1 MNFLVQRNRLY
12 SLTGVGFGVGV
23 SLCEAE
29 LKQAQTTS
37 KFPFS
42 QPPSAMGQIM
52 DMDNRKTVEGRWD
65 IQAMWKGNSTLLS
78 QLPCFGCAHL

>member
-1 MNFLVQRNRLY
+1 MNFLVQRNHLY
-12 SLTGVGFGVGV
+12 FLTGVAFGVGV

-37 KFPFS
+37 KLSFS
-42 QPPSAMGQIM
+42 QPPSAVPY
-52 DMDNRKTVEGRWD
+52 MDNRKNVEGRWD

-78 QLPCFGCAHL
+78 QLLCFGCAQP